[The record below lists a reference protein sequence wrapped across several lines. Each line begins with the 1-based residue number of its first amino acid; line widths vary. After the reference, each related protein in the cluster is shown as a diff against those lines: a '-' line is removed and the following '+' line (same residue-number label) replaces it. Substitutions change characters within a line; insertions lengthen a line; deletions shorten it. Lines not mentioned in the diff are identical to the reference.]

1 MNYTILPKKEYIPNF
16 LFGNIQKINESKR
29 EFQGPYISHSV
40 QHHYC
45 DVFLQLARMK
55 RNESAISNDHFKK
68 IEKIIMNPYEF
79 LFSKVI
85 GSNFSVSKL
94 KPLNKEFY
102 IYMELMYSNSIL
114 EHLKNRNTN
123 CLFFSSSGDVFTECM
138 NILREDYKD
147 THITVDSLSY
157 EENTFMIT
165 KSGSVDLLYFDL
177 KNEDG
182 CRGDN
187 EIETQI
193 ANQIASQIENRV
205 TSYATN
211 YIFNCIYALYN
222 TLVYQKYQGVTI
234 LKLDSLVQR
243 HILEVIYLYT
253 CFFEKVAIVK
263 PNTSNIITNERFL
276 VCKNYRLETPNNDL
290 LNKLNGFL
298 KMNTIEYPV
307 FQFELPYSFLNKIE
321 ESNVSIGF
329 QQIEQI
335 DLIMNV
341 IKNKNREEKLENI
354 KKSNIQKCIQWCEK
368 YKIPHN
374 KFFEKG
380 NIFLPE
386 NREEIREDCVLLH
399 HSANGE
405 TIEVYEDN
413 NEESEVVHFIEDSAL
428 FHNDSTREL
437 EYYANQILEEQ
448 INMGIDE
455 YLYEPTLYI

>member
-1 MNYTILPKKEYIPNF
+1 MNYTILPKKGHIPNF
-16 LFGNIQKINESKR
+16 LFGTQSQGQSQLKNVKNQES
-29 EFQGPYISHSV
+29 YISHSV

-45 DVFLQLARMK
+45 DVFLQLDRMK
-55 RNESAISNDHFKK
+55 KNESAISNDYFKE
-68 IEKIIMNPYEF
+68 IEKIMMNQYEF
-79 LFSKVI
+79 LFSKVS
-85 GSNFSVSKL
+85 GSKFSVSKL
-94 KPLNKEFY
+94 RPSSREFY
-102 IYMELMYSNSIL
+102 VYMELMYSNSIL
-114 EHLKNRNTN
+114 EHLKNRNIN
-123 CLFFSSSGDVFTECM
+123 CLFFSSSGDVFVECM

-147 THITVDSLSY
+147 IHITVDSLSY
-157 EENTFMIT
+157 KENNFSIT
-165 KSGSVDLLYFDL
+165 AGSSVDFLYIDL
-177 KNEDG
+177 KNE
-182 CRGDN
+182 N
-187 EIETQI
+187 ECGE
-193 ANQIASQIENRV
+193 NQCENQLGNQLGNQLENK
-205 TSYATN
+205 SINQTN
-211 YIFNCIYALYN
+211 YIFNCIHALYN

-234 LKLDSLVQR
+234 VKLDTLIHR
-243 HILEVIYLYT
+243 NILEIVYLYT

-263 PNTSNIITNERFL
+263 PNASNIITNERFL
-276 VCKNYRLETPNNDL
+276 VCKNYRLETLNYDFC
-290 LNKLNGFL
+290 NKLLIFS
-298 KMNTIEYPV
+298 KMNTIDYPLL
-307 FQFELPYSFLNKIE
+307 QFELPYFFLNKIE

-386 NREEIREDCVLLH
+386 NREENREECVFVNE
-399 HSANGE
+399 STNEE
-405 TIEVYEDN
+405 TIEVCED
-413 NEESEVVHFIEDSAL
+413 NEESVVVHFIEDSAL
-428 FHNDSTREL
+428 LHNDSTTEL

>member
-1 MNYTILPKKEYIPNF
+1 MNYTILPKKGHIPNF

-29 EFQGPYISHSV
+29 EFQEPYISHSV

-55 RNESAISNDHFKK
+55 RNESAISNDHFKE
-68 IEKIIMNPYEF
+68 IEKIMMNPYEF
-79 LFSKVI
+79 LFSKVS
-85 GSNFSVSKL
+85 GSKFSVSKI
-94 KPLNKEFY
+94 KPSSKEFY
-102 IYMELMYSNSIL
+102 VYMELMYSNSIL
-114 EHLKNRNTN
+114 EHLKNRNIN
-123 CLFFSSSGDVFTECM
+123 CLFFSSSGNVFVECM

-147 THITVDSLSY
+147 AHLTVDSLSY
-157 EENTFMIT
+157 KENTFSIT
-165 KSGSVDLLYFDL
+165 AGGSVDLLYIDL
-177 KNEDG
+177 KNEDDYCG
-182 CRGDN
+182 
-187 EIETQI
+187 E
-193 ANQIASQIENRV
+193 NQRENQLENK
-205 TSYATN
+205 SINQTN

-234 LKLDSLVQR
+234 LKLDSLIHR
-243 HILEVIYLYT
+243 HILEIVYLYT

-290 LNKLNGFL
+290 LNKLFSFL
-298 KMNTIEYPV
+298 KMNTIEYKL

-335 DLIMNV
+335 DLIMNI

-386 NREEIREDCVLLH
+386 NHEIREEIREECVFVNH
-399 HSANGE
+399 VKNEE
-405 TIEVYEDN
+405 TIEVFEDN